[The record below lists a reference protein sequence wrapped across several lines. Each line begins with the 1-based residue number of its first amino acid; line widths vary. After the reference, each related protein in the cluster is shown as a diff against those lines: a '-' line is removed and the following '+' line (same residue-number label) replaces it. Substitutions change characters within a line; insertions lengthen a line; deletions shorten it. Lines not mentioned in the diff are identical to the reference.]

1 MRVAKLTKDRRNDK
15 LLKHGM
21 YAEALGLI
29 ETPTGFQMR
38 LKFANGH
45 RETVETQRIR
55 ILQDTTLVRSPN
67 AQLEAV

>member
-15 LLKHGM
+15 LISVNGL

-55 ILQDTTLVRSPN
+55 ILQDTSILRSPN
-67 AQLEAV
+67 A

>member
-55 ILQDTTLVRSPN
+55 ILQDTNIMRSPN
-67 AQLEAV
+67 A

>member
-15 LLKHGM
+15 LISKNGL

-55 ILQDTTLVRSPN
+55 ILQDTSVVRSPN
-67 AQLEAV
+67 A

>member
-29 ETPTGFQMR
+29 ETP
-38 LKFANGH
+38 NGVPK
-45 RETVETQRIR
+45 EIK
-55 ILQDTTLVRSPN
+55 VR
-67 AQLEAV
+67 